1 MKLSLRNFALI
12 GAVALSAA
20 VYAQDAVV
28 PTVKKVWSYDLK
40 GYGKNDARFGTGVNG
55 RVYFNDKAN
64 GKVMYVDKDGV
75 AKEYV
80 TVDGLGTGITADDA
94 GNLLVNTGFPNA
106 ASSTDWVIIEPDS
119 TKTPIVLSYPE
130 DVTAA
135 RVDQAGR
142 IVGNITTED
151 GGFFFLGANGATKVA
166 LFEMTSKEQ
175 VTDNLSFYASDD
187 ISAPGINTSA
197 IIQPT
202 KSWAE
207 MLDAGDDAVKAFA
220 LRNRSIKNIYYYN
233 VDDEFVAMPAPE
245 GANTQEGFDVFM
257 LEDVMYQIQPAKKAA
272 NYESYFVIADEEG
285 NILYKDENE
294 VLGDGGQSFGS
305 YAARKVSESKVEV
318 YQYFASGA
326 GVRCAMYEVSVPAK
340 ATKGVFAYDLK
351 SELKDGKYAIS
362 YMANGEAAGATLVL
376 TNAAEESDVIEVPMG
391 AVKLGENTFTYDATE
406 LKDGASYNWAVQIT
420 GNEVI
425 QTVESMGSIGGG
437 RGAVVTFTD
446 PEYDSFG
453 RLLIGRTANTGF
465 DIYDPAGKK
474 IADAIHFQNAPMGGA
489 KANSSSPMRSI
500 EHGDIALVASWGD
513 ASCGVVAVNAVDFA
527 AEPYSVFEGELNSA
541 GASVLDGVAIGSGTP
556 CVGLMGKGEDTQ
568 MFTFDEDIL
577 GNNIAGWTLGT
588 AKTIGVT
595 PENIGFGGLLA
606 NHNVGMWGC
615 EHGLFVGQT
624 RLNAMQVGCPG
635 FALLAKDG
643 DVWEKVCETSDY
655 EEGFVAP
662 EGWGEKF
669 LESST
674 GGIAINPA
682 GDIFA
687 CTTYTGVNFYLIS
700 WDDNGKP
707 AFEPYAKVDL
717 YSSAGTACTIAFDY
731 ANNLYMD
738 NQTNGLYRI
747 TLAEKEPVV
756 TTPAKKAYTLSK
768 QSGVDNIAV
777 DNMAGEAVY
786 YNLNGVRVNG
796 ELTPGL
802 YIKSV
807 NGKAT
812 KVVVK

>member
-1 MKLSLRNFALI
+1 MKLSLRNFALM

-40 GYGKNDARFGTGVNG
+40 GYNKNEVRFGTGVNG

-75 AKEYV
+75 AKEYASV
-80 TVDGLGTGITADDA
+80 EGLGVGITADDA

-106 ASSTDWVIIEPDS
+106 ASATNWVIIEPDG
-119 TKTPIVLSYPE
+119 TQTPIVLSYPE
-130 DVTAA
+130 GIAAA

-151 GGFFFLGANGATKVA
+151 GGFFFLGADKATKVA
-166 LFEMTSKEQ
+166 LFEMSSKEQ
-175 VTDNLSFYASDD
+175 VTDNLSFYASET
-187 ISAPGINTSA
+187 INAPVINTST
-197 IIQPT
+197 IVQPT

-220 LRNRSIKNIYYYN
+220 LRNRSNKNIYYYN
-233 VDDEFVAMPAPE
+233 VDDEFVAMPAPA

-257 LEDVMYQIQPAKKAA
+257 LEDVLYQVQPAKVAA

-285 NILYKDENE
+285 NVLYEDENP
-294 VLGDGGQSFGS
+294 VLGDGNQSFGS
-305 YAARKVSESKVEV
+305 YAARKVSESKIEV
-318 YQYFASGA
+318 YQYFACGA

-351 SELKDGKYAIS
+351 SELKDGKYTIS
-362 YMANGEAAGATLVL
+362 YMANGEAAAATLVL
-376 TNAAEESDVIEVPMG
+376 TNAADESDVIEVPMG
-391 AVKLGENTFTYDATE
+391 AVKLGENTFTYGATE

-425 QTVESMGSIGGG
+425 QTVEPMGSIGGG
-437 RGAVVTFTD
+437 RGAVVTFTN

-453 RLLIGRTANTGF
+453 RLLIGRTKNSGF
-465 DIYDPAGKK
+465 DIYDPVGKK

-489 KANSSSPMRSI
+489 NANTSSPARGV
-500 EHGDIALVASWGD
+500 EHGDVALVASWGD
-513 ASCGVVAVNAVDFA
+513 TSCGVVAVNAVDFA
-527 AEPYSVFEGELNSA
+527 AEPYSVFEGELNGV
-541 GASVLDGVAIGSGTP
+541 GANVLNGVAVGSGTP

-577 GNNIAGWTLGT
+577 KNNIAGWTLGT
-588 AKTIGVT
+588 AKTVGVA

-606 NHNVGMWGC
+606 NQNVSMWGC
-615 EHGLFVGQT
+615 EQGLFVGQN
-624 RLNAMQVGCPG
+624 RVDGMQVGIPG

-643 DVWEKVCETSDY
+643 DTWEKVCEASDY
-655 EEGFVAP
+655 GEGFVAP

-669 LESST
+669 LESAS

-717 YSSAGTACTIAFDY
+717 YASDGGGCAVGFDY
-731 ANNLYMD
+731 ANNFYID
-738 NQTNGLYRI
+738 NPTNGLFRV

-756 TTPAKKAYTLSK
+756 TTPAKKAYTLTK